1 MSPHNN
7 DTRYGL
13 QGHSIVDTC
22 DVSTEISPE
31 LINKQNTSILNTKH
45 LVIEPI

>member
-31 LINKQNTSILNTKH
+31 LINKQNTSTYTEYKTSSD
-45 LVIEPI
+45 